1 MSNNPKFRKTKRYT
15 NRLVTKIFT
24 IDDARNIV
32 IKVKKL
38 EGLST
43 YTIDNYEKLFNDF
56 DRFFGE
62 KTDVATL
69 TRDDAKE
76 FIYWQLNDKIQFLN
90 HKYRKVKPKG
100 VSVSTVNTYIN
111 YAKATFTVL
120 VNEEIVEE
128 NIFENVN
135 NIKEKEKKIETLSV
149 EDIKNF
155 LRSLNKSWYSEFRM
169 FVLVHTLLDSFGR
182 INEVLSIRIDDIDFE
197 KQAITFQNT
206 KNGKIRIVPISKKTI
221 KLLEELIEE
230 TEDFE
235 SEYLFLT
242 HHGNPMSPDTA
253 RKHLRGL
260 SKRVGLEH
268 ITGFHIFRHTAS
280 EMFLRQNGS
289 MRVLQK
295 ILGHAEI
302 STTSIYAH
310 VLDQTI
316 KQQHEQFSP
325 LNLID
330 DKERRKTR
338 TGRIKK

>member
-1 MSNNPKFRKTKRYT
+1 M
-15 NRLVTKIFT
+15 
-24 IDDARNIV
+24 
-32 IKVKKL
+32 KKL